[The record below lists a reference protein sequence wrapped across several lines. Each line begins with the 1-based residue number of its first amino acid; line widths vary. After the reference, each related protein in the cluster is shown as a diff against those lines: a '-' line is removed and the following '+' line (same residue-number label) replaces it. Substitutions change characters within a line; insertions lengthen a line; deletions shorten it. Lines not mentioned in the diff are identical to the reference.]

1 MTRFSVEQTV
11 LEKTL
16 NYLATKPYNEV
27 VQLIAAIQQDAK
39 VIEEPLT
46 SAANP

>member
-1 MTRFSVEQTV
+1 MARFSVEQTV

-27 VQLIAAIQQDAK
+27 AQLIAAIQQDAK
-39 VIEEPLT
+39 LVEET
-46 SAANP
+46 AATNP